1 MRCNC
6 SQPYH
11 LIQCLYVFTQTS
23 VLIQAKINT
32 GEYWQ
37 YDNSTQLGYRS
48 VFKICIDDGN
58 EVTYSIAV
66 GDGSVH
72 SGVQVYEDN
81 PSGKMKVFF
90 SSVND
95 IL

>member
-1 MRCNC
+1 M
-6 SQPYH
+6 
-11 LIQCLYVFTQTS
+11 
-23 VLIQAKINT
+23 LIQAKINT

-72 SGVQVYEDN
+72 SGVQVYEEN
-81 PSGKMKVFF
+81 PSGKSHCACANSLACATIETYGCRYIVKTEL
-90 SSVND
+90 
-95 IL
+95 IQLG